1 LNLDFGHGL
10 ESGLKLV
17 MTEHWLVGTKEF
29 DMSNDMKDEMFD
41 FLDAVRES
49 GAVNM
54 FEGGRLIQE
63 QYGLGRYEARD
74 ILVEWMKT
82 YPRTVA

>member
-1 LNLDFGHGL
+1 
-10 ESGLKLV
+10 
-17 MTEHWLVGTKEF
+17 M
-29 DMSNDMKDEMFD
+29 NDMMKNEIFD

-63 QYGLGRYEARD
+63 HYGLKRYEARD
-74 ILVEWMKT
+74 IVIEWMQT
-82 YPRTVA
+82 FPRTVA

>member
-1 LNLDFGHGL
+1 
-10 ESGLKLV
+10 
-17 MTEHWLVGTKEF
+17 
-29 DMSNDMKDEMFD
+29 MSNDMKNDMFD

-63 QYGLGRYEARD
+63 EYGLDRHEARD

>member
-1 LNLDFGHGL
+1 MNDT
-10 ESGLKLV
+10 
-17 MTEHWLVGTKEF
+17 MKE
-29 DMSNDMKDEMFD
+29 EMFN

-63 QYGLGRYEARD
+63 QYGLKRYEARD
-74 ILVEWMKT
+74 IVMEWMRT
-82 YPRTVA
+82 FPRTVA

>member
-1 LNLDFGHGL
+1 
-10 ESGLKLV
+10 
-17 MTEHWLVGTKEF
+17 
-29 DMSNDMKDEMFD
+29 MSNDMKDEMFD

-63 QYGLGRYEARD
+63 QYGLSRHEARD

>member
-1 LNLDFGHGL
+1 
-10 ESGLKLV
+10 
-17 MTEHWLVGTKEF
+17 M
-29 DMSNDMKDEMFD
+29 NDMMKNEIFD

-63 QYGLGRYEARD
+63 HYGLKRHEARD
-74 ILVEWMKT
+74 IVIEWMQT
-82 YPRTVA
+82 FPRTVA

>member
-1 LNLDFGHGL
+1 MTN
-10 ESGLKLV
+10 ES
-17 MTEHWLVGTKEF
+17 KEEIF
-29 DMSNDMKDEMFD
+29 N

-74 ILVEWMKT
+74 IVIEWMRS

>member
-1 LNLDFGHGL
+1 MDDKKN
-10 ESGLKLV
+10 
-17 MTEHWLVGTKEF
+17 
-29 DMSNDMKDEMFD
+29 EMFD

-54 FEGGRLIQE
+54 FGASELIE
-63 QYGLGRYEARD
+63 YKYGLGRHEARD

-82 YPRTVA
+82 YPRTPKTVA

>member
-1 LNLDFGHGL
+1 
-10 ESGLKLV
+10 
-17 MTEHWLVGTKEF
+17 
-29 DMSNDMKDEMFD
+29 MSNDMKDEMFD

-54 FEGGRLIQE
+54 FEGAKLIQYE
-63 QYGLGRYEARD
+63 YGLSRYEARD

>member
-1 LNLDFGHGL
+1 MDD
-10 ESGLKLV
+10 
-17 MTEHWLVGTKEF
+17 T
-29 DMSNDMKDEMFD
+29 MKNEMFN

-63 QYGLGRYEARD
+63 QYGLKRYEARD
-74 ILVEWMKT
+74 IVIEWMQT
-82 YPRTVA
+82 FPRTVA